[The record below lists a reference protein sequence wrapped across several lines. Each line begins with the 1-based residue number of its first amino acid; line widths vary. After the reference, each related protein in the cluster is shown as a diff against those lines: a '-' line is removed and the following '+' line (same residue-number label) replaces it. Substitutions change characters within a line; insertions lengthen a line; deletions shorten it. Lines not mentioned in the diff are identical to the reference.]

1 MNLQTIAISNYSFTY
16 HGRHQST
23 LENVRL
29 SAYDGDFI
37 LLTGPT
43 GSGKS
48 TFLRSMGGLNID
60 SGTTNGQIEIGN
72 KTSVGPK
79 VASLLQNPDDQV
91 FCTTVEDEVAFG
103 LENFGVPALQI
114 NQRIDHAL
122 SLVGFTSETQIRYRD
137 TSTLSGGEKQRVALA
152 SLLALQPQVLLLDE
166 PTSYLDPLASQ
177 QVLTSLKELKFNL
190 SSLTIVL
197 VTHKI
202 EEVEQLANRFW
213 QVTNRTVVENESLP
227 LTHTLS
233 STKPKK
239 DKIII
244 KNRQSAVSVF
254 NLNFGYRNPDKE
266 VLSQISFEIGKGEK
280 VALMGRNGS
289 GKTTLLHCLCG
300 MLPLTDKKSYISL
313 NGYSIRR
320 LKDAIGQIGIVFQ
333 NSDLILQAQTVR
345 QEIAFGYEHTKQKSA
360 RSNNTIDQILTNFD
374 LGHLSE
380 ENPFALSQGQRQRVA
395 IAANLSS
402 QPQLLILDEPTTG
415 QDFNNL
421 QKTLTQVNQFIDS
434 HRPDEAPSFLFSTHS
449 IGLATQ
455 YADRVLCLKEGRLI
469 FDGVPSQGM
478 KKILF

>member
-16 HGRHQST
+16 HGRNQST

-60 SGTTNGQIEIGN
+60 SGTTTGQIEIGHR
-72 KTSVGPK
+72 TSVAPK

-103 LENFGVPALQI
+103 LENLGVPPFQI

-122 SLVGFTSETQIRYRD
+122 SLVGFSSEIQIRYRD
-137 TSTLSGGEKQRVALA
+137 TNTLSGGEKQRIALA

-177 QVLTSLKELKFNL
+177 QVLASLKELKFNL

-202 EEVEQLANRFW
+202 EEVEQIANRFW
-213 QVTNRTVVENESLP
+213 QVKNRTIVENESFP
-227 LTHTLS
+227 VTHTLS
-233 STKPKK
+233 STNPKK
-239 DKIII
+239 DKTII

-266 VLSQISFEIGKGEK
+266 ILSQISFEIGKGEK

-313 NGYSIRR
+313 NGHSIRR

-345 QEIAFGYEHTKQKSA
+345 QEIAFGYEHTKKKSA
-360 RSNNTIDQILTNFD
+360 RSNNTIGQILTNFD

-380 ENPFALSQGQRQRVA
+380 EDPFALSQGQRQRVA
-395 IAANLSS
+395 IAASLSS

-421 QKTLTQVNQFIDS
+421 KKTLTQVSQFIDGY
-434 HRPDEAPSFLFSTHS
+434 RADEAPSFLFSTHS
-449 IGLATQ
+449 IDLATQ
-455 YADRVLCLKEGRLI
+455 YADRLLCLKEGHLI
-469 FDGVPSQGM
+469 FDGVPSQST